1 MTPHPIDSHD
11 HEDDLLQEASM
22 FLIRLVIAAIGVCY
36 IVSFTVG
43 TGINRSRMI
52 TTKALA
58 CMLFVILLNR
68 LIQAA
73 ISLPPENTGQGGGVD
88 EY

>member
-22 FLIRLVIAAIGVCY
+22 FLIRLFIAAIGVCY

-43 TGINRSRMI
+43 TGTNRSRMI